1 MHANIQAF
9 CCKFCCFSFFKAGY
23 SQISALELWL
33 MNLTSTTHW
42 APWMIDLF
50 ALQQID
56 VRFDVTEASKGSKN
70 DHTRRFRSCYRA
82 LSSPIASS
90 PSSCRLLI
98 IAHTGFDFPDRVTVS
113 LPSGVEVTFDLFNCV
128 YNYGRAGISPLQ
140 RTRHVTYGATISWKW
155 RGGRGGDSASA
166 PCRSV
171 TPGIPPPSLPP
182 SLSTVHS
189 SSPLHPPSSSSSSSI
204 CPFCCCSWVSLELNL
219 LFRFIN
225 RLFHR
230 YSRN

>member
-1 MHANIQAF
+1 MAAAAYARQYSNVLLQILLQWL
-9 CCKFCCFSFFKAGY
+9 FSFFKAGY
-23 SQISALELWL
+23 SHISALELWL
-33 MNLTSTTHW
+33 MNLTSTTRW

-56 VRFDVTEASKGSKN
+56 VRFDVTEASRGSKN

-82 LSSPIASS
+82 LSSPITSS
-90 PSSCRLLI
+90 PSFCTLLI

-113 LPSGVEVTFDLFNCV
+113 LPSGVEVTFDLFNCI

-155 RGGRGGDSASA
+155 RGGGVDSASA

-171 TPGIPPPSLPP
+171 TPGIPPPALPP
-182 SLSTVHS
+182 SLSTGHS
-189 SSPLHPPSSSSSSSI
+189 GSPLHHPALHLPPPSAH
-204 CPFCCCSWVSLELNL
+204 FVVVLE
-219 LFRFIN
+219 
-225 RLFHR
+225 FHR
-230 YSRN
+230 SWTSCSVL